1 MARFVTKKEA
11 EGRKLKLR
19 IFAGMFDFLGT
30 IGSILLIFACIL
42 LLTSLLTWIKNDAKT
57 TFSSI
62 EYSIRSSLILPEE
75 TTTP

>member
-1 MARFVTKKEA
+1 MARFVTKKEV

-30 IGSILLIFACIL
+30 IGSILLIFGCVV
-42 LLTSLLTWIKNDAKT
+42 LLTALFTWIKNDART

-62 EYSIRSSLILPEE
+62 EYSIRSALIMPEE
-75 TTTP
+75 TVQP